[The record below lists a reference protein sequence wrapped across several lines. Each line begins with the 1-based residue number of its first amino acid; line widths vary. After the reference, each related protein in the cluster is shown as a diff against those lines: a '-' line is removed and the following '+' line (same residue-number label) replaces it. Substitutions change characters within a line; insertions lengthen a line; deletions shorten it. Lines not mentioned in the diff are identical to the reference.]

1 MQHCIIHVQSIEE
14 QLNERGYDNFSFF
27 VNLSYAKDIEAQLR
41 EGGQQILISVI
52 GCHNAGKSTLI
63 NAILGDE

>member
-1 MQHCIIHVQSIEE
+1 MQHCITHVQSIELH
-14 QLNERGYDNFSFF
+14 LNERRYDNFSLF
-27 VNLSYAKDIEAQLR
+27 VNVSYAKDIEAQLR

-52 GCHNAGKSTLI
+52 GCHNSRKSTLI

>member
-1 MQHCIIHVQSIEE
+1 MQQCITHLQSIEL
-14 QLNERGYDNFSFF
+14 QLNERGYDKF
-27 VNLSYAKDIEAQLR
+27 NLFLDVSYAKEIEAQLR

-52 GCHNAGKSTLI
+52 GCHNSGKSTLI